1 MKRQPTYQKPMI
13 NMCYME
19 NIENL
24 LVALSSGSQNNDQAL
39 SREWS
44 HDDDATEPAS
54 RTYNVW
60 EDDEDSER
68 DEDEV

>member
-1 MKRQPTYQKPMI
+1 MKKQPTYQKPMI

-44 HDDDATEPAS
+44 HDDDAAAPAS
-54 RTYNVW
+54 RRKGIW
-60 EDDEDSER
+60 DDP
-68 DEDEV
+68 DEEEPQQ

>member
-13 NMCYME
+13 NMCYIE

-54 RTYNVW
+54 RKTTLW
-60 EDDEDSER
+60 DDP
-68 DEDEV
+68 DEEEPQQ

>member
-44 HDDDATEPAS
+44 
-54 RTYNVW
+54 VW
-60 EDDEDSER
+60 DDDEDSER
-68 DEDEV
+68 DDDEV